1 MKKLFLLFVPLFAM
15 SLIFTSCSDD
25 EGETVG
31 YEAPTVFDNYK
42 VISDYEFELS
52 NDSGEMYFDRF
63 SCVNTENKNISDT
76 WDYAT
81 HNNVDRKDVFVYSIN
96 EDTIFTITK
105 MNDALFYVKF
115 SEKGHEYNDLL
126 YYGLKFRENDKQN
139 LIYSYA
145 FYHNGKRWYS
155 SLETWHLGEDVVG
168 E

>member
-1 MKKLFLLFVPLFAM
+1 MKKLFLLFVPLLAM
-15 SLIFTSCSDD
+15 SLCITSCSDD

-81 HNNVDRKDVFVYSIN
+81 HNNVDKKDKFVYMIN
-96 EDTIFTITK
+96 KDTIFTVTK
-105 MNDALFYVKF
+105 RGDASFHVKF
-115 SEKGHEYNDLL
+115 SGIGNRYNNLL
-126 YYGLKFRENDKQN
+126 YYGLKFR
-139 LIYSYA
+139 
-145 FYHNGKRWYS
+145 
-155 SLETWHLGEDVVG
+155 
-168 E
+168 